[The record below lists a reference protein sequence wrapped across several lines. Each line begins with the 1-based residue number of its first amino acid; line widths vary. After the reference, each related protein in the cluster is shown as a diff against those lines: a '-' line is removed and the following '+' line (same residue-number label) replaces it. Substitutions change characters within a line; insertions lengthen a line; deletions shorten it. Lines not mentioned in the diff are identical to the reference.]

1 MTGNVFDIEFD
12 TVELQF
18 EDIEEIE
25 DVGDGIQLNT
35 LAVDDDV
42 EVALE
47 GVLKEEEH
55 VRLASYG
62 EVITCCLIWGESN
75 GVDNGVDDVW
85 EDVIEVGVDGVDKGK
100 VKLFLFIEE
109 PG

>member
-35 LAVDDDV
+35 LAVDDDDV

-47 GVLKEEEH
+47 GVLKEEEL

-62 EVITCCLIWGESN
+62 EVITCCLI
-75 GVDNGVDDVW
+75 
-85 EDVIEVGVDGVDKGK
+85 
-100 VKLFLFIEE
+100 
-109 PG
+109 